1 MRLRDNLR
9 SHLSILLLICTFIR
23 SLISLFSLLALEVA
37 SWFGLASCIVPV
49 VMIHSPNLLLVR
61 GRRNGTF
68 AYLRMY

>member
-37 SWFGLASCIVPV
+37 SWFGLASCIVPS
-49 VMIHSPNLLLVR
+49 VMIPSSNFFLVR
-61 GRRNGTF
+61 GRIDGTS
-68 AYLRMY
+68 AYVRMY